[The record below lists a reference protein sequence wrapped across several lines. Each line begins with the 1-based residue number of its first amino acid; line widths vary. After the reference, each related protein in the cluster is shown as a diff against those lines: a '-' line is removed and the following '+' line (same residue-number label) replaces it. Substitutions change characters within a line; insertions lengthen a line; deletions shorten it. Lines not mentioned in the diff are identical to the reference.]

1 MQVSSKLPPLGMSE
15 KIHKKIAK
23 ISGALLGA
31 VSPERQAKLPREYEL
46 SPHVDYK
53 RYGSTH
59 YGVMIPDL
67 PEPFRYLSWASVI
80 GYVGFP
86 ITDMQYQMSA
96 RGKGD
101 TASLVHGTA
110 LSTTEEAYTTYS
122 VQDDIKFS
130 QNPFSVNFNDQSILY
145 EDDAKGYFLVSNRE
159 DLHVNIRLQPT
170 KAISWFAYGPFYKHF
185 SVLMR
190 YEGTL
195 TQKDKSI
202 KIQGLC
208 TLESWKA
215 VATSV
220 LKNKWLAENV
230 QLPVKIFSYQVI
242 NIDAEQQLLLAMICY
257 ESQPILTSV
266 YYRHVDGRSI
276 QYNGDIV
283 FEVTKFKDNKEITPD
298 GYAMQVPDQF
308 KWIAYHDHKK
318 ILEINAT
325 VDTPYCFG
333 LAAGYV
339 TSYVWEGEFN
349 DLKITGRGYMEY
361 IDRR

>member
-1 MQVSSKLPPLGMSE
+1 MQVKSNRIPSGISE
-15 KIHKKIAK
+15 KIHHKIAK
-23 ISGALLGA
+23 VSSTLFGA
-31 VSPERQAKLPREYEL
+31 VKPERQQQLPREYEL
-46 SPHVDYK
+46 SPHVSYK

-80 GYVGFP
+80 GYVGFT
-86 ITDMQYQMSA
+86 ITDMEYQMSS

-110 LSTTEEAYTTYS
+110 LSTTQEAYKTYS
-122 VQDDIKFS
+122 VQDDIKFT
-130 QNPFSVNFNDQSILY
+130 QNPFAVNFDDQSILY
-145 EDDAKGYFLVSNRE
+145 EDGDEYFLVTNRE
-159 DLHVNIRLQPT
+159 DLQVEIRLKPT
-170 KAISWFAYGPFYKHF
+170 KAISWFAHGAIYKHF
-185 SVLMR
+185 SVLME

-195 TQKDKSI
+195 FQKGERT

-215 VATSV
+215 IATSM
-220 LKNKWLAENV
+220 LKNKWLVDHV
-230 QLPVKIFSYQVI
+230 QLPVKIFTYQVI
-242 NIDAEQQLLLAMICY
+242 NIDSEQQLLLAMICY

-266 YYRHVDGRSI
+266 YYRHVDGTSI

-283 FEVTKFKDNKEITPD
+283 FEVTKTKEDKELTPD
-298 GYAMQVPDQF
+298 GYKMQVPDQF
-308 KWIAYHDHKK
+308 RWIAYHNNKK
-318 ILEINAT
+318 MLEINAS

-339 TSYVWEGEFN
+339 TSYAWEGEF
-349 DLKITGRGYMEY
+349 DSLKMKGRGYMEY